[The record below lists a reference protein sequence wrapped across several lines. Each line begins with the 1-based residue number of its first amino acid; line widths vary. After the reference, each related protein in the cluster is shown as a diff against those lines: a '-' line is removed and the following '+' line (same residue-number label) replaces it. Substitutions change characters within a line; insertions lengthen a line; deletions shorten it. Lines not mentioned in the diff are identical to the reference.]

1 MDDNPKEEYKI
12 DPLTPLVEAMGSI
25 GRGQQA
31 WFQIIA
37 RAHTKEEKD
46 ENGEPVDLR
55 WQKGSQAEIDKI
67 MEKVKGE
74 KDAEGKPVPGS
85 RRQPTKGESEIIA
98 ALERSVWKN
107 GFDVGM
113 RLLYFGEKDIYNPSN
128 LGGLIGGV
136 MHFNSNYLN
145 GFKPARGLPTEK
157 YELKV
162 LAWKDRPVKKI
173 NERRYEL
180 LDAYKRREYFFRPHK
195 SPHFVLNTEE
205 LATLYHFPS
214 VVSMMTPT
222 LERVGSKKAQA
233 PANLPQ

>member
-1 MDDNPKEEYKI
+1 MYATEFDLTKPDAYPIKTYIDYGMDDNPKEEYKI

-162 LAWKDRPVKKI
+162 LAWKDST
-173 NERRYEL
+173 EGSGSGG
-180 LDAYKRREYFFRPHK
+180 LDTFDLR
-195 SPHFVLNTEE
+195 S
-205 LATLYHFPS
+205 S
-214 VVSMMTPT
+214 S
-222 LERVGSKKAQA
+222 
-233 PANLPQ
+233 